1 MMATIK
7 DQLLKNLTKNYFKT
21 EGRASRQEYLIFL
34 TFALVVNLIPVIL
47 MLLLETPEMAIT
59 LLLFMGLFNLYLFI
73 PMITLSIRR
82 LHDFGQSAILVLL
95 MFAVGFLFQLALLVI
110 PGETETNRFGK
121 VPPKLW

>member
-47 MLLLETPEMAIT
+47 MLLLETPEVAIT

-110 PGETETNRFGK
+110 PGETETNRFGQ